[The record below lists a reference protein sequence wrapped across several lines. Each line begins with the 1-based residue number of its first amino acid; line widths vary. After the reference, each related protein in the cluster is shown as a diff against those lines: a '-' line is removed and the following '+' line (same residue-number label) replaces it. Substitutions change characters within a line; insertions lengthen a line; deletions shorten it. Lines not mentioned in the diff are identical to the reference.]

1 MSLRV
6 HQVGDTTAGGSGE
19 GAVAETQR
27 KPEVAAADPR
37 PLDWVFLCN
46 VEQASI
52 FMFGKQAHFV

>member
-1 MSLRV
+1 MR
-6 HQVGDTTAGGSGE
+6 GDSGE

-27 KPEVAAADPR
+27 KPEVAAVDPR

-52 FMFGKQAHFV
+52 FMFGKRAHFV